1 LMKSKMS
8 MKMRGIL
15 LSEKRAAVMNI
26 M

>member
-1 LMKSKMS
+1 LIKSKMS

-26 M
+26 V